1 MAISNSFMV
10 FVTGGSGLVGA
21 AVLKALLQQG
31 LRIKALHHK
40 TYPVT
45 LSETELQHIEWINGS
60 ILDAVLLEEAMADC
74 SKVIH
79 CAAVVSF
86 HPARREEMYRFNVE
100 GTANV
105 VNACLATGIEKLVH
119 VSSVAALGRLRNG
132 EIVNEESQWM
142 KETSNSH
149 YGQSKYLSEMEVW
162 RGIGEGLSA
171 AIVNPSIILGEAKWD
186 NGSSALFKKAWHSF
200 PWYTNGGTGF
210 VDVQDVAR
218 AIVLL
223 LDSDIA
229 GERFI
234 LSNEFCSYK
243 ELLTKAAVA
252 FGKNPPARRAPS
264 WIMSLLWR
272 AEAIKAMFSKD
283 EPLLTKETVS
293 TAKTTTRYD
302 SSKIT
307 RFLPEMRF
315 TSLSETIQRTG
326 EWMRS
331 YYSLDK

>member
-1 MAISNSFMV
+1 MV

-21 AVLKALLQQG
+21 AVLKAMLQQG
-31 LRIKALHHK
+31 VRIRALHHK

-45 LSETELQHIEWINGS
+45 LNESELKCIEWVNGS
-60 ILDAVLLEEAMADC
+60 ILDPVLLEEAMATC

-105 VNACLATGIEKLVH
+105 VNASLTNGIEKLVH

-132 EIVNEESQWM
+132 EIVNEESQWS

-162 RGIGEGLSA
+162 RGIGEGLYA

-186 NGSSALFKKAWHSF
+186 SGSSALFKKAWHSF

-218 AIVLL
+218 AILLL
-223 LDSDIA
+223 LDRDIS

-243 ELLTKAAVA
+243 ELLTKTAVA
-252 FGKNPPARRAPS
+252 FGKNPPRREAPS
-264 WIMSLLWR
+264 LIMNLLWR
-272 AEAIKAMFSKD
+272 AEALKAIFSKE

-302 SSKIT
+302 ASKIT
-307 RFLPEMRF
+307 RVIPDMRF
-315 TSLSETIQRTG
+315 TPLSETIQRTC
-326 EWMRS
+326 EWMRA
-331 YYSLDK
+331 YYSLDG